1 MAFGSTLESDVLNL
15 LLAAKAIA
23 NIADNAAAAPLTVTW
38 ISLHTADPSSGT
50 QATSELAVTGYL
62 RTSVARTTAGWTVSG
77 SGPASASPVAA
88 INFPLCTSTSTG
100 TVTNWSIGASSAGAG
115 KLIAQGT
122 LSPSIQISQNVTPQ
136 ITTGSS
142 VTLS

>member
-23 NIADNAAAAPLTVTW
+23 NIADNAAAGPLTVTW
-38 ISLHTADPSSGT
+38 IGLHTADPSSGT
-50 QATSELAVTGYL
+50 QVTSELSVTGYL
-62 RTSVARTTAGWTVSG
+62 RTSVARTTAGWVVSG
-77 SGPASASPVAA
+77 SGPATASPVAA
-88 INFPLCTSTSTG
+88 INFPICTSTSTA
-100 TVTNWSIGASSAGAG
+100 TVTNWSIGTSSAAAG